1 MRAISVDL
9 GSEVPVYRQIADE
22 IRGLVARGL
31 IAAGEELPSVR
42 QLGAML
48 GVNLNTVAKAYRL
61 LADEGLVDLKQ
72 GASARVTD
80 VERPQAVLRLDP
92 EVERELSHVFSRWV
106 LAGAEREQIEGLLGE
121 ALDSFFRAAK
131 RRKGKAK

>member
-1 MRAISVDL
+1 
-9 GSEVPVYRQIADE
+9 
-22 IRGLVARGL
+22 
-31 IAAGEELPSVR
+31 
-42 QLGAML
+42 ML

-72 GASARVTD
+72 GASARVTSS
-80 VERPQAVLRLDP
+80 ERPQGALRLDP
-92 EVERELSHVFSRWV
+92 EAERELNHVFSRWV
-106 LAGAEREQIEGLLGE
+106 LAGAEREQIEGLLAE

>member
-9 GSEVPVYRQIADE
+9 ESEVPVYRQIADE
-22 IRGLVARGL
+22 IRALVARDL

-61 LADEGLVDLKQ
+61 LAEEGLIDLKQ
-72 GASARVTD
+72 GASARVTTA
-80 VERPQAVLRLDP
+80 ERPQAVLRLDP
-92 EVERELSHVFSRWV
+92 EVERKLHEVFSRWV
-106 LAGAEREQIEGLLGE
+106 LRGAEREQIEALLDE
-121 ALDSFFRAAK
+121 SLESFFRAAK

>member
-1 MRAISVDL
+1 MRAITIDL
-9 GSEVPVYRQIADE
+9 ESDVPVYRQIADE

-31 IAAGEELPSVR
+31 VATGEELPSVR

-61 LADEGLVDLKQ
+61 LADEGLIDLKQ
-72 GASARVTD
+72 GASARVTSAD
-80 VERPQAVLRLDP
+80 RPQAVLRLEP
-92 EVERELSHVFSRWV
+92 EVERKLHELFSRWV
-106 LAGAEREQIEGLLGE
+106 LKGAEREQIEALLAE
-121 ALDSFFRAAK
+121 SLDSFFRAAR